1 MIIDDFIFGKIFILL
16 SLAIFSCQDIKHKG
30 ISLHLCVFLYPLELS
45 VYLFFLGGA
54 YSIDFISIAVGMLSG
69 AFCLFIS
76 KISEQKLGYGDG
88 LIFAFIG
95 SCVHWNKYLAF
106 ITLLIL
112 FVGLVSLLIVFINIL
127 RLKYRRDSNLPLI
140 PFMLITLI
148 VVEFFGKGF

>member
-30 ISLHLCVFLYPLELS
+30 ISLHLCVFLYALELS

-88 LIFAFIG
+88 LIFAF
-95 SCVHWNKYLAF
+95 KYLAF

-112 FVGLVSLLIVFINIL
+112 FVGLVSLFIVFINIL